1 MLEQITIQAFK
12 SLNQVEALGL
22 PRLTVLFGPN
32 AAGKSNFLDAVQA
45 LSRIGTSRTLSDALQ
60 DPIRGYP
67 IEAFTFPAGGLTELL
82 DKSAAEFI
90 LDSILKVDRERY
102 QYRTEVQIEPRS
114 GNVFLADEYLAHL
127 SSTGTPKGGPLI
139 ERVEGQFYIRRR
151 GKAARTRTE
160 PTGHNYSLLSDPRLG
175 GAEYRGIERC
185 RNELSGWRTY
195 YLDPR
200 IAMRRT
206 VPPANVEDI
215 GVLGENI
222 APFLYRLKEE
232 KEHQKHFQ
240 AVVRTLRTLI
250 PSVEG
255 FSVDLDTR
263 RGTLD
268 IVVRQKG
275 VDYSSRIISEGTLR
289 VLALCAIVVSPWDGS
304 LVAFEEP
311 ENGIHPRRLEL
322 IADLLTSLVLDQGRQ
337 LVVTTHSALFCS
349 AMLKK
354 ARENPDAIG
363 LFRVGQGSRGTEIN
377 RFDVSGPLLQDEEIA
392 SALAARGEDGL
403 FDALVLRGVLDA

>member
-1 MLEQITIQAFK
+1 LR
-12 SLNQVEALGL
+12 
-22 PRLTVLFGPN
+22 P
-32 AAGKSNFLDAVQA
+32 
-45 LSRIGTSRTLSDALQ
+45 
-60 DPIRGYP
+60 
-67 IEAFTFPAGGLTELL
+67 
-82 DKSAAEFI
+82 
-90 LDSILKVDRERY
+90 
-102 QYRTEVQIEPRS
+102 
-114 GNVFLADEYLAHL
+114 
-127 SSTGTPKGGPLI
+127 
-139 ERVEGQFYIRRR
+139 
-151 GKAARTRTE
+151 RTE

-255 FSVDLDTR
+255 VSVDLDTR

-268 IVVRQKG
+268 IVVRQNG

-349 AMLKK
+349 AMLKR

-363 LFRVGQGSRGTEIN
+363 LFRVGQGSRGTEIT
-377 RFDVSGPLLQDEEIA
+377 RFDVGGPLFQDEEIA